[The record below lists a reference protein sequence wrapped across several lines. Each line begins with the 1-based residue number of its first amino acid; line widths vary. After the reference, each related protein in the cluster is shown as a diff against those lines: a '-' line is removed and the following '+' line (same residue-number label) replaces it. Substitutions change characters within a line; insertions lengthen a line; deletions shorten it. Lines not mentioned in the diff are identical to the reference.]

1 MMNFFDGLRDR
12 PGRAAILL
20 FSLGAAVWGIAS
32 GMQTGKFNPDPKQAA
47 IEARLTADV
56 QRNTDVVSATEKAN
70 ARYDRNCEG
79 IFTLDSNAQTYSP
92 LTNHVPIG
100 TGDYAARV
108 INLRAAKKP
117 IPSQQLTDFI
127 PAGMEVCDAYGN
139 TGYMEVVAGKGNG
152 AAVVTDIAKT
162 GDLTRIESMLKRNP
176 GYKPALIKSTK

>member
-12 PGRAAILL
+12 PGRTAILL
-20 FSLGAAVWGIAS
+20 FSLGATVWGIGS
-32 GMQTGKFNPDPKQAA
+32 GMQSGKFNPDPKQAA

-92 LTNHVPIG
+92 LTKDVPIA

-108 INLRAAKKP
+108 IKLRAAKKP
-117 IPSQQLTDFI
+117 IPAPSLTDFI

-139 TGYMEVVAGKGNG
+139 TGYMEQVKAN
-152 AAVVTDIAKT
+152 APSVVTDIAKT
-162 GDLTRIESMLKRNP
+162 GDQKRIESMLKRNP
-176 GYKPALIKSTK
+176 GYKPSLIKPTK

>member
-1 MMNFFDGLRDR
+1 MMNFLDGLRDR

-20 FSLGAAVWGIAS
+20 FSLGATIWGIGS

-56 QRNTDVVSATEKAN
+56 QRTTDIDAATEKAN

-79 IFTLDSNAQTYSP
+79 IFTFDSNAQTYSP
-92 LTNHVPIG
+92 LTKEVPIT

-108 INLRAAKKP
+108 SSLKAAKKP
-117 IPSQQLTDFI
+117 IPVPQLTDFI

-139 TGYMEVVAGKGNG
+139 TGYMEVVAGKGSG

-162 GDLTRIESMLKRNP
+162 GDLKRIESMLKRNP
-176 GYKPALIKSTK
+176 GYKPALIKSTN